1 MSEDYTED
9 LSKFGYRELDKAG
22 KLLSAI
28 KSGLPEDFWKEGIR
42 VGFNMQSGYVF
53 LTNDEHQVAMLDDEG
68 KLYSFY
74 STPYEG
80 REGSYEELLEEYD
93 DMHPEDQ
100 KFLVELEK
108 YYNFE
113 KTYNEA

>member
-1 MSEDYTED
+1 MGEYYTED
-9 LSKFGYRELDKAG
+9 LSKFGYRELDEAG

-28 KSGLPEDFWKEGIR
+28 KLGLPEDFWEEGIR
-42 VGFNMQSGYVF
+42 VGFNMKSGYVF

-100 KFLVELEK
+100 EFLVGLEK

-113 KTYNEA
+113 RT